1 MKEMAAFKPKSNSC
15 KTLSMYSQW
24 LSMLPVSL
32 WPASTLESGVA
43 VMLDRGAGEGTM
55 GVTDTLSMSTR
66 AEPESTPLGGG
77 LEGPLVTT
85 PSAGSFLSGDL
96 HSTYAQL

>member
-1 MKEMAAFKPKSNSC
+1 
-15 KTLSMYSQW
+15 
-24 LSMLPVSL
+24 MLPVSL

-43 VMLDRGAGEGTM
+43 VMLDRGAGEGTA

-66 AEPESTPLGGG
+66 AEPESTP

>member
-1 MKEMAAFKPKSNSC
+1 MAAFKPKSNSC
-15 KTLSMYSQW
+15 KTLSVYSYSKW
-24 LSMLPVSL
+24 RSRLPVSL

-43 VMLDRGAGEGTM
+43 VMLDRGAGEGTI